1 MDRRVEKVSKISNRS
16 GDHKENVARQNDKK
30 TKDDTFKN
38 MLHDEEDKLR
48 KKEELKDMR
57 RTLIEQYDEITRL
70 GKRIR

>member
-57 RTLIEQYDEITRL
+57 RTLIEQYEEIKNM

>member
-1 MDRRVEKVSKISNRS
+1 MDRRVEKVSKISNTS

-48 KKEELKDMR
+48 KKEELKDIR

>member
-1 MDRRVEKVSKISNRS
+1 MDRRVEKVSKISNTF

-57 RTLIEQYDEITRL
+57 RTLIEQYEEITRL